1 MMSVTEK
8 YLQSWID
15 ALELNAEV
23 ATYFAAIR
31 VPAAACYCLP
41 ATEQIALDEF
51 SKSSTGLRNMV
62 SPNDI

>member
-15 ALELNAEV
+15 AWELNAEV
-23 ATYFAAIR
+23 ATYFAATQ
-31 VPAAACYCLP
+31 LP
-41 ATEQIALDEF
+41 ATGQIALDEF